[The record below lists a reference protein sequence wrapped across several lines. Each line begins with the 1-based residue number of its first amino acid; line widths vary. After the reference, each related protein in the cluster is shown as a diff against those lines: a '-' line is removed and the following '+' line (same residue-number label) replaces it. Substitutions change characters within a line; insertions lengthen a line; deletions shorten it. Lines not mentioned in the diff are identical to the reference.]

1 MRRSLYTVTLS
12 DENLTFLEELL
23 AHNFGPDADE
33 VADAVRRARPALTII
48 RPDDSHHSHESDG
61 YH

>member
-12 DENLTFLEELL
+12 EENLTFLEELL

-48 RPDDSHHSHESDG
+48 RPD
-61 YH
+61 